1 MTTSYILKWGT
12 SCTVASN
19 FLEKQLIFLN
29 DQWSLP
35 WQALKPTR
43 AWALVFIF
51 PAKPF
56 LWSCPTFDVFFVKY
70 HSFSANLA
78 KYALAPQL
86 QLKGW
91 VKDLGFFLR
100 VGGKTFQRHSA
111 IFSIPDF
118 DISFMVCLISEE
130 GRFLDAKMPLVTNA
144 VNIPETLKGETSWSA
159 EVSGWHAVWLSCQD
173 PKWIL
178 ITIKCKL
185 VAAVHTE
192 FLQLPLYF
200 KAQMPFQTVT
210 INCLQISVRQG

>member
-1 MTTSYILKWGT
+1 MTTSYILKWGI

-19 FLEKQLIFLN
+19 FLEKQLISLN

-35 WQALKPTR
+35 WQASKPTR

-91 VKDLGFFLR
+91 VKDLGFFF
-100 VGGKTFQRHSA
+100 K
-111 IFSIPDF
+111 
-118 DISFMVCLISEE
+118 
-130 GRFLDAKMPLVTNA
+130 
-144 VNIPETLKGETSWSA
+144 
-159 EVSGWHAVWLSCQD
+159 SGWEKDFPKALSNYLHSRFWHFFHGLSHFWGRTLLGCQNATCYKCSQHPWNTQGGNFMIHWGVWLTRS
-173 PKWIL
+173 
-178 ITIKCKL
+178 
-185 VAAVHTE
+185 VA
-192 FLQLPLYF
+192 QLPG
-200 KAQMPFQTVT
+200 P
-210 INCLQISVRQG
+210 